1 MIRLIKSLEVGTE
14 IFAASQDLLEET
26 SERHG
31 QGQSEDMIK
40 ARRIHRFRSITLK
53 TLLCLLAMLPN

>member
-14 IFAASQDLLEET
+14 IFTASQDLLEEA

-31 QGQSEDMIK
+31 HGQSEDMKK
-40 ARRIHRFRSITLK
+40 AQRIHRFRSITLT
-53 TLLCLLAMLPN
+53 TLLCLLTMLLN

>member
-14 IFAASQDLLEET
+14 LFTASQDLLEEA

-31 QGQSEDMIK
+31 HGQSEDMKK
-40 ARRIHRFRSITLK
+40 ARNYSDHL
-53 TLLCLLAMLPN
+53 